1 MRPRL
6 LKFLL
11 NLFPPYLGAG
21 IRIKHIS
28 NDFRTF
34 EVEMKL
40 RWYNRNMM
48 GSHFGGNLSSMTDPF
63 FVLILMYNLGR
74 GYIIWD
80 QASSTTFKKPATG
93 KVTARFHLSEQQ
105 IQEVKSK
112 ADSDSSYRPTFTVDI
127 LDEQGTMVTQVEK
140 IIYVKKREPKIVL
153 HNLNSA
159 NG

>member
-21 IRIKHIS
+21 IRVKHIS

-34 EVEMKL
+34 DVEMKL

-63 FVLILMYNLGR
+63 FVLILIYNLGR

-80 QASSTTFKKPATG
+80 QASSITFKKPATG
-93 KVTARFHLSEQQ
+93 KVTARFHLTEQQ
-105 IQEVKSK
+105 VQEVRSK
-112 ADSDSSYRPTFTVDI
+112 ANTEHTYRPNFTVDI
-127 LDEQGTMVTQVEK
+127 LDENGAVVSQVDK
-140 IIYVKKREPKIVL
+140 VIYVKKREPKIVF
-153 HNLNSA
+153 HNLNRA
-159 NG
+159 KG